1 MSDPV
6 ETSRV
11 QFDRQAA
18 CYGRAHILRDVS
30 DVVEAL
36 EALGQPAS
44 RQRAREKR

>member
-18 CYGRAHILRDVS
+18 CYGRAHIMRDVS
-30 DVVEAL
+30 DVAAAL
-36 EALGQPAS
+36 DGFDT
-44 RQRAREKR
+44 ARL